1 LTSKVLVVDDDEMTL
16 RIVQAALTKAGFEVV
31 SGHNGREAFQRI
43 SEHKPDLL
51 ILDVLMP
58 DINGFEICTRLRQ
71 NPETAKMPIMMLT
84 ALDTVE
90 EKVKGFQAGAD
101 DYLPKPFSPDELV
114 MRVRVLFRRYE
125 PTAQVETQAETGK
138 VISVYSLRGGVGVS
152 TLAAN
157 LATGLTQ
164 LWGSPAVLVD
174 LVMAAGQAALMLNM
188 PFHHSWDDLSPYPVD
203 DIDEDVLQQ
212 VLLTHAN
219 QTRLLASS
227 PNPEN
232 AENLRLETVEKVIE
246 LLRMR
251 FEHIII
257 DLPHDF
263 SATTITALDYSDQIL
278 GVLAPELASVRSM
291 GIALSTFE
299 KLNYPPDKTLLA
311 LNWTF
316 QKNGLGRKEIENALH
331 HPIRLVVPFAP
342 EQIVSAINMGAPMVI
357 SETESPLTAFFEDLC
372 FMVSVDRLRTKRPA
386 EPSKSWQ
393 RVYARIKQRQKK

>member
-1 LTSKVLVVDDDEMTL
+1 MTLKVLVVDDDEMTL
-16 RIVQAALTKAGFEVV
+16 RIVQAALTKAGFEVF
-31 SGHNGREAFQRI
+31 SGHNGREAFQQI
-43 SEHKPDLL
+43 TKHKPDLL

-58 DINGFEICTRLRQ
+58 DINGFEICARLRQ

-84 ALDTVE
+84 SLDTVE

-101 DYLPKPFSPDELV
+101 EYLPKPFSPDELV
-114 MRVRVLFRRYE
+114 MRVRVLFRHYE
-125 PTAQVETQAETGK
+125 PVAQTEAQVETGK
-138 VISVYSLRGGVGVS
+138 VISVYSLRGGVGTS

-164 LWGSPAVLVD
+164 LWDLPAVLVD
-174 LVMAAGQAALMLNM
+174 LVMTAGQSALTLNM

-219 QTRLLASS
+219 KTRLLASS
-227 PNPEN
+227 PDPEN
-232 AENLRLETVEKVIE
+232 AENLRPETVDKVIE
-246 LLRMR
+246 LLRQR
-251 FEHIII
+251 YKHVII

-263 SATTITALDYSDQIL
+263 SALTITALDHSDQIL

-299 KLNYPPDKTLLA
+299 KLNYPPEKTMLA

-316 QKNGLGRKEIENALH
+316 QKNGLGRKEIESALH

-342 EQIVSAINMGAPMVI
+342 EQIVSAINMGAPLVL
-357 SETESPLTAFFEDLC
+357 SESESPLSAFFEDLC
-372 FMVSVDRLRTKRPA
+372 FMVSLDHLRTKRPT